1 MKEQRK
7 HHRYFVESR
16 KIPFRKIFAS
26 DVDVMNVSK
35 SGISIRSTKCFDIGH
50 TYMFNF
56 NIHGRTVSV
65 KANVKWV
72 TLISNKKQNKNEV
85 LPIYLSGMESNNIS
99 SEQLKQ
105 LARYVEEVCKSADS
119 SRLRSMRRLSPLER

>member
-1 MKEQRK
+1 
-7 HHRYFVESR
+7 
-16 KIPFRKIFAS
+16 
-26 DVDVMNVSK
+26 
-35 SGISIRSTKCFDIGH
+35 
-50 TYMFNF
+50 MFNF

-85 LPIYLSGMESNNIS
+85 LPIYLSGMEFNNIS

-119 SRLRSMRRLSPLER
+119 VQTPKHA